1 MKSLFIAFTPYQCIN
16 ATALALNNPEK
27 ESDLILMEWG
37 KSDENLISNLN
48 KVFKNI
54 YVLPNRA
61 ILLKNKKFRRR
72 MKYDWNVYKLK
83 NKLKKQSYNM
93 VYASS
98 ESMFYS
104 QYFIKK
110 IVRQNV
116 KYYHFEDGSFE
127 YSSHIGECKG
137 MVNNVKRIVHGISLG
152 FHCKLYEIAGQAEF
166 VEKLYLLCPELRRK
180 ELINK
185 ETEKIN
191 QHLFHKALE
200 ILYPNVKSIEQ
211 GVIIALDSSERG
223 EIIMNLNQRIYN
235 LVQSEIGN
243 VYLKYH
249 PRELPE
255 NYYIKS
261 ESEINFIDSSLPLEC
276 VLKNFKGVLISNLSS
291 VLHVVNFMNSNIDII
306 CTAYLDNEIRD
317 QSYIEMLKK
326 LNIKMPRNEEE
337 LIHLLN
343 SLNSDNGVKGDEK

>member
-1 MKSLFIAFTPYQCIN
+1 
-16 ATALALNNPEK
+16 
-27 ESDLILMEWG
+27 
-37 KSDENLISNLN
+37 
-48 KVFKNI
+48 
-54 YVLPNRA
+54 
-61 ILLKNKKFRRR
+61 
-72 MKYDWNVYKLK
+72 
-83 NKLKKQSYNM
+83 
-93 VYASS
+93 
-98 ESMFYS
+98 
-104 QYFIKK
+104 
-110 IVRQNV
+110 
-116 KYYHFEDGSFE
+116 
-127 YSSHIGECKG
+127 
-137 MVNNVKRIVHGISLG
+137 
-152 FHCKLYEIAGQAEF
+152 
-166 VEKLYLLCPELRRK
+166 
-180 ELINK
+180 
-185 ETEKIN
+185 
-191 QHLFHKALE
+191 
-200 ILYPNVKSIEQ
+200 
-211 GVIIALDSSERG
+211 
-223 EIIMNLNQRIYN
+223 MNLNQRIYN